1 MAAGSDDGVPSV
13 PATSDGDVNKNTKSA
28 EEFVVRVPV
37 VDVQSD
43 NFKEIWPS
51 LLLALKTASFVAVD
65 TELSGLG
72 DRKSLL
78 NQCIE
83 ERYKAVCHAART
95 RSVLSLGLA
104 CFKQQPDKGENSYL
118 TQVFNLTLLCME
130 EYVIE
135 PKSVQFLVQHG
146 FNFNRQYAQG
156 IPYHKGNDKGD
167 ESQSQSVRTL
177 FLELIRARRPLVLH
191 NGLIDL
197 VFLYQNFYAHLPEN
211 LGTFTADLC
220 EMFPAGIYDTKYAAE
235 FHARFVASYL
245 EYAFRKCERENGKR
259 RAAGSPHLALEFCS
273 YPSSMRGHIDYRCCM
288 SPVTSRPSHT
298 PGICTKFSAYGW
310 CPLGPQCPQSH
321 DIDLIIDTDEAVAE
335 DKRRRRRRKDRRK
348 RALLS
353 QPGTETF
360 EEAEDGP
367 PIKQVCEDSLKTEIE
382 QKVTEGESRDQ
393 AEDGPPTKQVCEDS
407 LKTEIEQK
415 VTEGE
420 SRDQLGSKQD
430 HNSDLEVEHKATNS
444 EIADVAASEL
454 PVSQASPNPVPG
466 DGLHRAGFD
475 AFMTGYVMAYVGLRH
490 GPQLCSSG
498 PWLPECHNKVYLSGK
513 TVPLTVAKSQ
523 FSRSSKAHNQK
534 MKLAWG
540 SS

>member
-1 MAAGSDDGVPSV
+1 MAADKEDGAASDTAVSEDGVSK
-13 PATSDGDVNKNTKSA
+13 STKSGEDLA
-28 EEFVVRVPV
+28 VQVPV
-37 VDVQSD
+37 VDVQSN
-43 NFKEIWPS
+43 NFKEMWPS
-51 LLLALKTASFVAVD
+51 LLLAIKTANFVAVD

-104 CFKQQPDKGENSYL
+104 CFKQQLDKGEHSYL
-118 TQVFNLTLLCME
+118 AQVFNLTLLCME

-146 FNFNRQYAQG
+146 FNFNQQYAQG

-167 ESQSQSVRTL
+167 ESQSLSVRTL

-197 VFLYQNFYAHLPEN
+197 VFLYQNFYAHLPDN

-235 FHARFVASYL
+235 FHARFIASYL
-245 EYAFRKCERENGKR
+245 EYVFRKCERENGKQ
-259 RAAGSPHLALEFCS
+259 RAAGSPYLTLEFCS
-273 YPSSMRGHIDYRCCM
+273 YPSSMRAHIDYRCCM
-288 SPVTSRPSHT
+288 PPATHRPQSTSV
-298 PGICTKFSAYGW
+298 CDNFSAYGW
-310 CPLGPQCPQSH
+310 CPLGPHCPQSH
-321 DIDLIIDTDEAVAE
+321 DIDLIIDTDEAVLE
-335 DKRRRRRRKDRRK
+335 DKRRRRRRREKRR

-353 QPGTETF
+353 LSGTQTS
-360 EEAEDGP
+360 EEAKNGP
-367 PIKQVCEDSLKTEIE
+367 PMKQVCEDSLKAEETE
-382 QKVTEGESRDQ
+382 QKV
-393 AEDGPPTKQVCEDS
+393 AEDETRS
-407 LKTEIEQK
+407 LPFSEQGHKNDVELGFKT
-415 VTEGE
+415 
-420 SRDQLGSKQD
+420 
-430 HNSDLEVEHKATNS
+430 ANS
-444 EIADVAASEL
+444 EKADMATSEA
-454 PVSQASPNPVPG
+454 PGSQSSPNPVPG

-475 AFMTGYVMAYVGLRH
+475 AFMTGYVMAYVGVNQ
-490 GPQLCSSG
+490 GPQSCSSG

-513 TVPLTVAKSQ
+513 AVPLTVAKSQ

>member
-1 MAAGSDDGVPSV
+1 MAAGSEDSAALAPT
-13 PATSDGDVNKNTKSA
+13 ASDGGVNKSPKSR
-28 EEFVVRVPV
+28 EELVVQVPV

-43 NFKEIWPS
+43 NFKEMWPS
-51 LLLALKTASFVAVD
+51 LLLAIKTASFVAVD

-104 CFKQQPDKGENSYL
+104 CFKQQPNKGEHSYL
-118 TQVFNLTLLCME
+118 AQVFNLTLLCME

-167 ESQSQSVRTL
+167 ESHSQSVRTL

-197 VFLYQNFYAHLPEN
+197 VFLYQNFYAHLPES

-235 FHARFVASYL
+235 FHARFMASYL
-245 EYAFRKCERENGKR
+245 EYAFKKCERENGKQQ
-259 RAAGSPHLALEFCS
+259 AAGSPHLTLEFCS
-273 YPSSMRGHIDYRCCM
+273 YPSSMRTHIDYRCCM
-288 SPVTSRPSHT
+288 PPATHHPHPNSV
-298 PGICTKFSAYGW
+298 CDKFSAYGW
-310 CPLGPQCPQSH
+310 CPLGPQCPRSH
-321 DIDLIIDTDEAVAE
+321 DIDLIIDTDEAVLE
-335 DKRRRRRRKDRRK
+335 DKRRRRRRKEKRR

-353 QPGTETF
+353 MPGTQTTR
-360 EEAEDGP
+360 EAED
-367 PIKQVCEDSLKTEIE
+367 C
-382 QKVTEGESRDQ
+382 
-393 AEDGPPTKQVCEDS
+393 PPTKQVCGDS
-407 LKTEIEQK
+407 LKAEEVEQK
-415 VTEGE
+415 VTENE
-420 SRDQLGSKQD
+420 TKDPPGSQQSHK
-430 HNSDLEVEHKATNS
+430 NDLEMELQAADMPAVE
-444 EIADVAASEL
+444 E
-454 PVSQASPNPVPG
+454 PGSQASPNQVPG

-475 AFMTGYVMAYVGLRH
+475 AFMTGYVMAYVGVSQA
-490 GPQLCSSG
+490 PQPCSSG
-498 PWLPECHNKVYLSGK
+498 LWLPECHNKVYLSGK
-513 TVPLTVAKSQ
+513 AVPLTVAKSQ

>member
-1 MAAGSDDGVPSV
+1 MNYPPHPRSEAWGLRVEILKKVEAFPPVFGKADPRVFQ
-13 PATSDGDVNKNTKSA
+13 GDS
-28 EEFVVRVPV
+28 
-37 VDVQSD
+37 
-43 NFKEIWPS
+43 
-51 LLLALKTASFVAVD
+51 
-65 TELSGLG
+65 
-72 DRKSLL
+72 
-78 NQCIE
+78 
-83 ERYKAVCHAART
+83 
-95 RSVLSLGLA
+95 
-104 CFKQQPDKGENSYL
+104 SYL
-118 TQVFNLTLLCME
+118 AQVFNLTLLCME

-245 EYAFRKCERENGKR
+245 EYAFRKCERENGKQ
-259 RAAGSPHLALEFCS
+259 RAAGSPHVALEFCS

-288 SPVTSRPSHT
+288 SPVSCRHSHT
-298 PGICTKFSAYGW
+298 TGICDKFSAYGW

-335 DKRRRRRRKDRRK
+335 DKRRRRRRKDKRK
-348 RALLS
+348 RALQS
-353 QPGTETF
+353 QPETQTL
-360 EEAEDGP
+360 EE
-367 PIKQVCEDSLKTEIE
+367 
-382 QKVTEGESRDQ
+382 

-407 LKTEIEQK
+407 LKTEKIEQK
-415 VTEGE
+415 VAEG
-420 SRDQLGSKQD
+420 DQLGSTQGHKD
-430 HNSDLEVEHKATNS
+430 SLEMACKRT
-444 EIADVAASEL
+444 ADVPTSEL
-454 PVSQASPNPVPG
+454 LVNQASPNPVPG

-475 AFMTGYVMAYVGLRH
+475 AFMTGYVMAYVGLSK
-490 GPQLCSSG
+490 GLQLCSSE

-523 FSRSSKAHNQK
+523 FSRPSKAHNQK

>member
-1 MAAGSDDGVPSV
+1 MAADSDDGAASAPTVSDDGVRQS
-13 PATSDGDVNKNTKSA
+13 TKSG
-28 EEFVVRVPV
+28 EELVVQVPV

-43 NFKEIWPS
+43 NFKEMWPS
-51 LLLALKTASFVAVD
+51 LLLAIKTANFVAVD

-72 DRKSLL
+72 DRKCLL
-78 NQCIE
+78 NQ
-83 ERYKAVCHAART
+83 T
-95 RSVLSLGLA
+95 RSILSLGLA
-104 CFKQQPDKGENSYL
+104 CFKQQPDKGEHSYL
-118 TQVFNLTLLCME
+118 AQVFNLTLLCME

-167 ESQSQSVRTL
+167 ESQRQSVRTL

-235 FHARFVASYL
+235 FHARFLASYL
-245 EYAFRKCERENGKR
+245 EYAFRKCERENGKQ
-259 RAAGSPHLALEFCS
+259 RAAGSPHLTLEFCS
-273 YPSSMRGHIDYRCCM
+273 YPSSMRAHIDYRCCAPPPTYRTH
-288 SPVTSRPSHT
+288 STS
-298 PGICTKFSAYGW
+298 ICDNFSAYGW
-310 CPLGPQCPQSH
+310 CPLGPQCPRSH
-321 DIDLIIDTDEAVAE
+321 DIDLIIDTDEAALE
-335 DKRRRRRRKDRRK
+335 DKRRRRRRKEKRR
-348 RALLS
+348 RALLGLPGK
-353 QPGTETF
+353 QPSR
-360 EEAEDGP
+360 EAED
-367 PIKQVCEDSLKTEIE
+367 S
-382 QKVTEGESRDQ
+382 
-393 AEDGPPTKQVCEDS
+393 PPTKQVCKDNRKPEETEQEVAEDETGTQPGS
-407 LKTEIEQK
+407 EQGH
-415 VTEGE
+415 TN
-420 SRDQLGSKQD
+420 DLGM
-430 HNSDLEVEHKATNS
+430 EPKATSAETTDTATS
-444 EIADVAASEL
+444 EAPERQVTTDMATSEA
-454 PVSQASPNPVPG
+454 PERQVSPNPVPG

-475 AFMTGYVMAYVGLRH
+475 AFMTGYVMAYVGVSQGSH
-490 GPQLCSSG
+490 PCSSE

-513 TVPLTVAKSQ
+513 AVPLTVVKSQ

>member
-1 MAAGSDDGVPSV
+1 MAAGSDGGAASA
-13 PATSDGDVNKNTKSA
+13 PATSDGGVDKSTKSG
-28 EEFVVRVPV
+28 EKLVGQVPV
-37 VDVQSD
+37 VDVQND
-43 NFKEIWPS
+43 NFKEMWPS
-51 LLLALKTASFVAVD
+51 LLLAIKTASFVAVD

-104 CFKQQPDKGENSYL
+104 CFKQQPAKDKHAYL
-118 TQVFNLTLLCME
+118 AQVFNLTLLCIE

-197 VFLYQNFYAHLPEN
+197 VFLYQNFYAHLPES

-245 EYAFRKCERENGKR
+245 EYAFRKCERENGKQQ
-259 RAAGSPHLALEFCS
+259 AAGSPHLTLEFCS
-273 YPSSMRGHIDYRCCM
+273 YPSSMKAHIDYRCCT
-288 SPVTSRPSHT
+288 PPTTHRPHPTS
-298 PGICTKFSAYGW
+298 ICDNFSAYGW
-310 CPLGPQCPQSH
+310 CPLGPQCPRSH
-321 DIDLIIDTDEAVAE
+321 DIDLIIDNDEAVME
-335 DKRRRRRRKDRRK
+335 DKRRRRRRREKRR
-348 RALLS
+348 RALLRLTGAQTS
-353 QPGTETF
+353 
-360 EEAEDGP
+360 
-367 PIKQVCEDSLKTEIE
+367 
-382 QKVTEGESRDQ
+382 GE
-393 AEDGPPTKQVCEDS
+393 AEDGPPTKQVCGDG
-407 LKTEIEQK
+407 LKTEEIEQE
-415 VTEGE
+415 VPEDETRNQPSSE
-420 SRDQLGSKQD
+420 QD
-430 HNSDLEVEHKATNS
+430 NKNDLKMGLKAAKPET
-444 EIADVAASEL
+444 ADTAIPDV
-454 PVSQASPNPVPG
+454 PRSQASSNPVPG
-466 DGLHRAGFD
+466 YGLHRAGFD
-475 AFMTGYVMAYVGLRH
+475 AFMTGYVMAFVEMSQGSQ
-490 GPQLCSSG
+490 PCSSG
-498 PWLPECHNKVYLSGK
+498 PWLPDCHNKVYLSGK
-513 TVPLTVAKSQ
+513 AVPLTVAKSQ
-523 FSRSSKAHNQK
+523 FSHSSKAHSQK

-540 SS
+540 SN

>member
-1 MAAGSDDGVPSV
+1 MAADSDDGAASA
-13 PATSDGDVNKNTKSA
+13 PAASDGCINKCTKSGD
-28 EEFVVRVPV
+28 ELIQVPV

-43 NFKEIWPS
+43 NFKEMWPS
-51 LLLALKTASFVAVD
+51 LLLAIKTASFVAVD

-95 RSVLSLGLA
+95 RSILSLGLA
-104 CFKQQPDKGENSYL
+104 CFKLQPDKGEHSYL
-118 TQVFNLTLLCME
+118 VQVFNLTLLCME

-197 VFLYQNFYAHLPEN
+197 VFLYQNFYAHLPES

-220 EMFPAGIYDTKYAAE
+220 EMFPSGIYDTKYAAE
-235 FHARFVASYL
+235 FHARFTASYL
-245 EYAFRKCERENGKR
+245 EYAFRKCERENGKQ
-259 RAAGSPHLALEFCS
+259 RAGGNPHLILEFCS
-273 YPSSMRGHIDYRCCM
+273 YPSSMRAHIDYRCCM
-288 SPVTSRPSHT
+288 T
-298 PGICTKFSAYGW
+298 PGTHRPHPTSICDNFSAYGW
-310 CPLGPQCPQSH
+310 CPMGPQCPRSH
-321 DIDLIIDTDEAVAE
+321 DIDLIIDTDEAVIE
-335 DKRRRRRRKDRRK
+335 DKRRRRRRREKRR

-353 QPGTETF
+353 LPGTQT
-360 EEAEDGP
+360 
-367 PIKQVCEDSLKTEIE
+367 S
-382 QKVTEGESRDQ
+382 GE
-393 AEDGPPTKQVCEDS
+393 AEDGPPTKQVHGD
-407 LKTEIEQK
+407 LKAEEIEQK
-415 VTEGE
+415 VAEVDTK
-420 SRDQLGSKQD
+420 DQPGSNQD
-430 HNSDLEVEHKATNS
+430 HKNDLEKELKATRYETTDMATS
-444 EIADVAASEL
+444 E
-454 PVSQASPNPVPG
+454 VSGGQASLNPVPG

-475 AFMTGYVMAYVGLRH
+475 AFMTGYVMAYVGVIQ
-490 GPQLCSSG
+490 GPQSYSSE

-513 TVPLTVAKSQ
+513 AVPLTVAKSQ

>member
-1 MAAGSDDGVPSV
+1 MAADSDDGVPSV
-13 PATSDGDVNKNTKSA
+13 PTTSDDGVNKNTKSA
-28 EEFVVRVPV
+28 DEFVVRVPV

-167 ESQSQSVRTL
+167 ESQNQSVRTL

-235 FHARFVASYL
+235 FHARF
-245 EYAFRKCERENGKR
+245 
-259 RAAGSPHLALEFCS
+259 FCS
-273 YPSSMRGHIDYRCCM
+273 YPSSMRDHIDYRCCM
-288 SPVTSRPSHT
+288 SPVTYRRSHT
-298 PGICTKFSAYGW
+298 TGICNKFSAYGW

-335 DKRRRRRRKDRRK
+335 DKRRRRRRKDKRR

-353 QPGTETF
+353 QPETQTF
-360 EEAEDGP
+360 EE
-367 PIKQVCEDSLKTEIE
+367 
-382 QKVTEGESRDQ
+382 

-407 LKTEIEQK
+407 LKTEEIEQK

-420 SRDQLGSKQD
+420 TRDQLGSQQGHK
-430 HNSDLEVEHKATNS
+430 SSLEIEYKATS
-444 EIADVAASEL
+444 SKIADVATSEL
-454 PVSQASPNPVPG
+454 PVSQASPNPMPG

-475 AFMTGYVMAYVGLRH
+475 AFMTGYVMAYVGLSQ

>member
-1 MAAGSDDGVPSV
+1 MAAGSEDSAASAPT
-13 PATSDGDVNKNTKSA
+13 ASDGGVNKSPKSR
-28 EEFVVRVPV
+28 EELVVQVPV

-43 NFKEIWPS
+43 NFKEMWPS
-51 LLLALKTASFVAVD
+51 LLLAIKTASFVAVD

-104 CFKQQPDKGENSYL
+104 CFKQQPNKGEHSYL
-118 TQVFNLTLLCME
+118 AQVFNLTLLCME

-167 ESQSQSVRTL
+167 ESHSQSVRTL

-197 VFLYQNFYAHLPEN
+197 VFLYQNFYAHLPES

-235 FHARFVASYL
+235 FHARFMASYL
-245 EYAFRKCERENGKR
+245 EYAFKKCERENGKQQ
-259 RAAGSPHLALEFCS
+259 AAGSPHLTLEFCS
-273 YPSSMRGHIDYRCCM
+273 YPSSMRTHIDYRCCM
-288 SPVTSRPSHT
+288 SPATHHPHPNSV
-298 PGICTKFSAYGW
+298 CDNFSAYGW
-310 CPLGPQCPQSH
+310 CPLGPQCPRSH
-321 DIDLIIDTDEAVAE
+321 DIDLIIDTDEAALE
-335 DKRRRRRRKDRRK
+335 DKRRRRRRKEKRR
-348 RALLS
+348 RALLNM
-353 QPGTETF
+353 PGTQTTR
-360 EEAEDGP
+360 EAED
-367 PIKQVCEDSLKTEIE
+367 C
-382 QKVTEGESRDQ
+382 
-393 AEDGPPTKQVCEDS
+393 PPTKQVCGDS
-407 LKTEIEQK
+407 LKAEEVEQK
-415 VTEGE
+415 VTENE
-420 SRDQLGSKQD
+420 TKDPSGSQQS
-430 HNSDLEVEHKATNS
+430 HQNDLEMELQAADMPAVE
-444 EIADVAASEL
+444 E
-454 PVSQASPNPVPG
+454 PGSQASPNQVPG

-475 AFMTGYVMAYVGLRH
+475 AFMTGYVMAYVGVSQA
-490 GPQLCSSG
+490 PQPCSPG
-498 PWLPECHNKVYLSGK
+498 LWLPECHNKVYLSGK
-513 TVPLTVAKSQ
+513 AVPLTVAKSQ

>member
-1 MAAGSDDGVPSV
+1 MAAGSDDGAASAPT
-13 PATSDGDVNKNTKSA
+13 ASDGGVNKSITSR
-28 EEFVVRVPV
+28 EELVIQVPV

-43 NFKEIWPS
+43 NFKEMWPS
-51 LLLALKTASFVAVD
+51 VLLAIKTASFVAVD

-83 ERYKAVCHAART
+83 ERYKAVCHAATT

-104 CFKQQPDKGENSYL
+104 CFKQQPDKGKYSYL
-118 TQVFNLTLLCME
+118 AQVFNLTLLCME
-130 EYVIE
+130 EYIIE

-156 IPYHKGNDKGD
+156 IPYHKGNDRGD

-197 VFLYQNFYAHLPEN
+197 VFLYQNFYAHLPES

-245 EYAFRKCERENGKR
+245 EYAFRKCERENGKQQ
-259 RAAGSPHLALEFCS
+259 AAGSPHLTLEFCS
-273 YPSSMRGHIDYRCCM
+273 YPSSMRAHIDYRCCM
-288 SPVTSRPSHT
+288 SPATHRPHPTS
-298 PGICTKFSAYGW
+298 ICDNFSAYGW

-335 DKRRRRRRKDRRK
+335 DKRRRRRRKEKRR
-348 RALLS
+348 RALFNLPRTQTS
-353 QPGTETF
+353 
-360 EEAEDGP
+360 
-367 PIKQVCEDSLKTEIE
+367 
-382 QKVTEGESRDQ
+382 GE
-393 AEDGPPTKQVCEDS
+393 AEDGPPTKQVCGDG
-407 LKTEIEQK
+407 LKTEEIEQK
-415 VTEGE
+415 VTEDETKDKPGSE
-420 SRDQLGSKQD
+420 QDHRNDLEMELMTTRPGTVDMATSEMPGSK
-430 HNSDLEVEHKATNS
+430 
-444 EIADVAASEL
+444 ASL
-454 PVSQASPNPVPG
+454 NPVPG

-475 AFMTGYVMAYVGLRH
+475 AFMTGYVMAYVGVSQ
-490 GPQLCSSG
+490 GTQSCSSG

-513 TVPLTVAKSQ
+513 AVPLTVAKSQ

>member
-1 MAAGSDDGVPSV
+1 MAADSDDGAASAPEVSV
-13 PATSDGDVNKNTKSA
+13 GGINKSTKSGQ
-28 EEFVVRVPV
+28 ELVIQVPV

-43 NFKEIWPS
+43 NFKEMWPS
-51 LLLALKTASFVAVD
+51 LLLAIKTASFVAVD

-83 ERYKAVCHAART
+83 DRYKAVCHAART

-104 CFKQQPDKGENSYL
+104 CFKQQPNKEHSYL
-118 TQVFNLTLLCME
+118 AQVFNLTLLCME

-197 VFLYQNFYAHLPEN
+197 VFLYQNFYAHLPET

-245 EYAFRKCERENGKR
+245 EYAFRKCERENGKQW
-259 RAAGSPHLALEFCS
+259 AAGSPHLALEFCN
-273 YPSSMRGHIDYRCCM
+273 YPSSMRAHIDYRCCM
-288 SPVTSRPSHT
+288 PPATHRPHSSS
-298 PGICTKFSAYGW
+298 ICDNFSAYGW

-321 DIDLIIDTDEAVAE
+321 DIDLIIDTDEAVVE
-335 DKRRRRRRKDRRK
+335 DKRRKRRRREKRR
-348 RALLS
+348 RALLGL
-353 QPGTETF
+353 P
-360 EEAEDGP
+360 
-367 PIKQVCEDSLKTEIE
+367 KT
-382 QKVTEGESRDQ
+382 QTSGG
-393 AEDGPPTKQVCEDS
+393 AEDGPPTKQICGDG
-407 LKTEIEQK
+407 LKTEEIEQ
-415 VTEGE
+415 VVVEDVSG
-420 SRDQLGSKQD
+420 DQPDSEQD
-430 HNSDLEVEHKATNS
+430 HKNELDLDLKPSVAETADIATSEVPA
-444 EIADVAASEL
+444 
-454 PVSQASPNPVPG
+454 SQASPNPVPG

-475 AFMTGYVMAYVGLRH
+475 AFMTGYVMAYVGMSQ
-490 GPQLCSSG
+490 GPQSCSSE

-513 TVPLTVAKSQ
+513 AVPLTVAKSQ

>member
-1 MAAGSDDGVPSV
+1 MAAGSDDGAASA
-13 PATSDGDVNKNTKSA
+13 PAVSDGCVNKCTKSGD
-28 EEFVVRVPV
+28 ELVIQVPV

-43 NFKEIWPS
+43 NFKEMWPS
-51 LLLALKTASFVAVD
+51 LLLAIKTASFVAVD

-104 CFKQQPDKGENSYL
+104 CFKQQPNKGEHSYL
-118 TQVFNLTLLCME
+118 VQVFNLTLLCME

-197 VFLYQNFYAHLPEN
+197 VFLYQNFYAHLPES

-235 FHARFVASYL
+235 FHARFTASYL
-245 EYAFRKCERENGKR
+245 EYAFRKCERENGKQ
-259 RAAGSPHLALEFCS
+259 RAAGSPHLTLEFCS
-273 YPSSMRGHIDYRCCM
+273 YPSSMRAHIDYRCCM
-288 SPVTSRPSHT
+288 TPAAHRPHPTS
-298 PGICTKFSAYGW
+298 ICDNFSAYGW
-310 CPLGPQCPQSH
+310 CPVGPQCPRSH
-321 DIDLIIDTDEAVAE
+321 DIDLIIDTDEAVIE
-335 DKRRRRRRKDRRK
+335 DKRRRRRRREKRR
-348 RALLS
+348 RTLLS
-353 QPGTETF
+353 LSGTQT
-360 EEAEDGP
+360 
-367 PIKQVCEDSLKTEIE
+367 S
-382 QKVTEGESRDQ
+382 GE
-393 AEDGPPTKQVCEDS
+393 AEDGPPTKQVHGDS
-407 LKTEIEQK
+407 LKAEEIEHK
-415 VTEGE
+415 VAEDDTK
-420 SRDQLGSKQD
+420 DQPGSDQD
-430 HNSDLEVEHKATNS
+430 HKNDLEKELKTTRYETTDTATS
-444 EIADVAASEL
+444 EV
-454 PVSQASPNPVPG
+454 PGGQASSNPVPG

-475 AFMTGYVMAYVGLRH
+475 AFMTGYVMAYVGVIQ
-490 GPQLCSSG
+490 GPQPCSSES
-498 PWLPECHNKVYLSGK
+498 WLPECHNKVYLSGK
-513 TVPLTVAKSQ
+513 AVPLTVAKSQ

>member
-1 MAAGSDDGVPSV
+1 MAADSDDGAASA
-13 PATSDGDVNKNTKSA
+13 PAASDGGVSKSTKSG
-28 EEFVVRVPV
+28 EELVQVPV
-37 VDVQSD
+37 VDVQSN
-43 NFKEIWPS
+43 NFKEMWPS
-51 LLLALKTASFVAVD
+51 LLLAIKTANFVAVD

-104 CFKQQPDKGENSYL
+104 CFKQQLDKGKHSYL
-118 TQVFNLTLLCME
+118 AQVFNLTLLCME

-146 FNFNRQYAQG
+146 FDFNQQYAQG

-167 ESQSQSVRTL
+167 ESQSLSVRTL

-197 VFLYQNFYAHLPEN
+197 VFLYQNFYAHLPDN

-220 EMFPAGIYDTKYAAE
+220 EMFPGGIYDTKYAAE

-245 EYAFRKCERENGKR
+245 EYAFRKCERENGKQ
-259 RAAGSPHLALEFCS
+259 RAAGSPHLTLEFCS
-273 YPSSMRGHIDYRCCM
+273 YPSSMKAHIDYRCCM
-288 SPVTSRPSHT
+288 PPAAHRPHSTSV
-298 PGICTKFSAYGW
+298 CDNFSAYGW

-321 DIDLIIDTDEAVAE
+321 DIDLIIDTDEAVLE
-335 DKRRRRRRKDRRK
+335 DKRRRRRRREKRR
-348 RALLS
+348 RALLNL
-353 QPGTETF
+353 PGTQTSGG
-360 EEAEDGP
+360 AKDGP
-367 PIKQVCEDSLKTEIE
+367 PRKQVCGDSLKVEEKE
-382 QKVTEGESRDQ
+382 QKVADDETKNLSCSEQGHRSDTELG
-393 AEDGPPTKQVCEDS
+393 
-407 LKTEIEQK
+407 LKAPSPEKADMDT
-415 VTEGE
+415 
-420 SRDQLGSKQD
+420 S
-430 HNSDLEVEHKATNS
+430 EV
-444 EIADVAASEL
+444 
-454 PVSQASPNPVPG
+454 PGSQAGPNPMPG

-475 AFMTGYVMAYVGLRH
+475 AFMTGYVMAYVGVNQ
-490 GPQLCSSG
+490 GPEPCSSG
-498 PWLPECHNKVYLSGK
+498 TWLPECHNKVYLSGK
-513 TVPLTVAKSQ
+513 AVPLTVAKSQ

-540 SS
+540 EADVTST

>member
-1 MAAGSDDGVPSV
+1 MAADSDDGAASA
-13 PATSDGDVNKNTKSA
+13 PAASDGGISKSTKSG
-28 EEFVVRVPV
+28 EELVVQVPV

-43 NFKEIWPS
+43 NFKEMWPS
-51 LLLALKTASFVAVD
+51 LLLAIKTSSFVAVD

-95 RSVLSLGLA
+95 RSILSLGLA
-104 CFKQQPDKGENSYL
+104 CFKQQPDKGEYYYL
-118 TQVFNLTLLCME
+118 AQVFNLTLLCME

-146 FNFNRQYAQG
+146 FDFNRQYAQG

-197 VFLYQNFYAHLPEN
+197 VFVYQNFYAHLPES

-245 EYAFRKCERENGKR
+245 EYAFRKCERENEKQ
-259 RAAGSPHLALEFCS
+259 RAAGSRHLTLEFCS
-273 YPSSMRGHIDYRCCM
+273 YPSSMKAHIDYRCCM
-288 SPVTSRPSHT
+288 PPATHRSHPTSV
-298 PGICTKFSAYGW
+298 CDNFSAYGW
-310 CPLGPQCPQSH
+310 CPQGPQCPRSH
-321 DIDLIIDTDEAVAE
+321 DIDLIIDTDEAVME
-335 DKRRRRRRKDRRK
+335 DKRRRRRRKEKRR

-353 QPGTETF
+353 LAGTQTSGE
-360 EEAEDGP
+360 
-367 PIKQVCEDSLKTEIE
+367 
-382 QKVTEGESRDQ
+382 TEG
-393 AEDGPPTKQVCEDS
+393 GPPTKQVCGDS
-407 LKTEIEQK
+407 LKAEEIEQK
-415 VTEGE
+415 VAVDETRNQSHSEE
-420 SRDQLGSKQD
+420 VLA
-430 HNSDLEVEHKATNS
+430 HLEMGLQATRS
-444 EIADVAASEL
+444 ETADVAISEV
-454 PVSQASPNPVPG
+454 PGSQASSNPVPG

-475 AFMTGYVMAYVGLRH
+475 AFMTGYVMAYVGVSQ
-490 GPQLCSSG
+490 GPQPCSSG

-513 TVPLTVAKSQ
+513 AVPLTVAKSQ

-534 MKLAWG
+534 MKLVWG

>member
-1 MAAGSDDGVPSV
+1 MAADSDDGAASA
-13 PATSDGDVNKNTKSA
+13 PAVSDGGVNQSTKSG
-28 EEFVVRVPV
+28 EELVIQVPV
-37 VDVQSD
+37 VDVQND
-43 NFKEIWPS
+43 NFKEMWPS
-51 LLLALKTASFVAVD
+51 LLLAIKTASFVAVD

-95 RSVLSLGLA
+95 RSILSLGLA
-104 CFKQQPDKGENSYL
+104 CFKHQPDKGEHSYL
-118 TQVFNLTLLCME
+118 VQVFNLTLLCVE

-197 VFLYQNFYAHLPEN
+197 VFLYQNFYAHLPES

-245 EYAFRKCERENGKR
+245 EYAFRKCERENGKQ
-259 RAAGSPHLALEFCS
+259 RAAGSSHLTLEFCS
-273 YPSSMRGHIDYRCCM
+273 YPSSMRAHIDYRCCM
-288 SPVTSRPSHT
+288 PPATYRPHSTS
-298 PGICTKFSAYGW
+298 ICDNFSAYGW
-310 CPLGPQCPQSH
+310 CPLGPRCPRSH
-321 DIDLIIDTDEAVAE
+321 DIDLIIDTDEAVVE
-335 DKRRRRRRKDRRK
+335 EKKRRRRRRGK
-348 RALLS
+348 RQKALLS
-353 QPGTETF
+353 LPEKQTSGVT
-360 EEAEDGP
+360 EDGP
-367 PIKQVCEDSLKTEIE
+367 PAKQVCGDSLKPEE
-382 QKVTEGESRDQ
+382 VEPEV
-393 AEDGPPTKQVCEDS
+393 AEDETGNQPGSEQGHKNDLDVELDATKPETVD
-407 LKTEIEQK
+407 
-415 VTEGE
+415 VT
-420 SRDQLGSKQD
+420 
-430 HNSDLEVEHKATNS
+430 TS
-444 EIADVAASEL
+444 EAPE
-454 PVSQASPNPVPG
+454 SQASPNPVPG

-475 AFMTGYVMAYVGLRH
+475 AFMTGYVMAYVGVGQGLQ
-490 GPQLCSSG
+490 PCSSG

-513 TVPLTVAKSQ
+513 AVPLTVAKSQ

>member
-1 MAAGSDDGVPSV
+1 MAAGTEDGVASAPM
-13 PATSDGDVNKNTKSA
+13 ASDGGVNKSTKSR
-28 EEFVVRVPV
+28 EELVVQVPV
-37 VDVQSD
+37 IDVQSD
-43 NFKEIWPS
+43 NFKEMWPS
-51 LLLALKTASFVAVD
+51 LLLAIKTASFVAVD

-104 CFKQQPDKGENSYL
+104 CFKQQPNKGEHSYL
-118 TQVFNLTLLCME
+118 VQVFNLTLLCTE

-245 EYAFRKCERENGKR
+245 EYAFRKCERENEKQ
-259 RAAGSPHLALEFCS
+259 RAAGSPHLVLEFCS
-273 YPSSMRGHIDYRCCM
+273 YPSSMRAHIDYRCCM
-288 SPVTSRPSHT
+288 SPAAHHPHPTS
-298 PGICTKFSAYGW
+298 ICDKFSAYGW
-310 CPLGPQCPQSH
+310 CPLGPQCPRSH
-321 DIDLIIDTDEAVAE
+321 NIDLIIDTDEAVAE
-335 DKRRRRRRKDRRK
+335 DKRRRRRRKEKRR
-348 RALLS
+348 RALMN
-353 QPGTETF
+353 QPGTKTSGET
-360 EEAEDGP
+360 
-367 PIKQVCEDSLKTEIE
+367 
-382 QKVTEGESRDQ
+382 
-393 AEDGPPTKQVCEDS
+393 EDGPPTKQVCGDGVKAEE
-407 LKTEIEQK
+407 TEQK
-415 VTEGE
+415 VAKDEAK
-420 SRDQLGSKQD
+420 DQSGCDQD
-430 HNSDLEVEHKATNS
+430 HKNNLGLELKTTQS
-444 EIADVAASEL
+444 GIADMTASEV
-454 PVSQASPNPVPG
+454 PGSHAGPNPVPG

-475 AFMTGYVMAYVGLRH
+475 AFMTGYVMAFVGVSQEL
-490 GPQLCSSG
+490 PSCSSE

-513 TVPLTVAKSQ
+513 AVPLTVAKSQ
-523 FSRSSKAHNQK
+523 FSHSSKAHNQK

-540 SS
+540 NS